1 MISAVFYY
9 NEHQMIERF
18 QIKGHAGYAEYG
30 SDIIC
35 SAVSALAINTIN
47 SLDTLV
53 QIPLEYNQSEDGL
66 LECSVLEA
74 DNHDA
79 QLLMQS
85 LILGL
90 QSIQASYGARYLN
103 IKKRNA

>member
-18 QIKGHAGYAEYG
+18 SIKGHAGYAEYG

-53 QIPLEYNQSEDGL
+53 KIPIQYQQDEDGL
-66 LECSVLEA
+66 LECSLLTV

-85 LILGL
+85 LVLGL
-90 QSIQASYGARYLN
+90 KSIRESYGAKYLN